1 MSQASSPSG
10 NKTEE
15 DDMRTFAST
24 LLALSFL
31 TGVAGQV
38 YAQTEDPNPND
49 TKQFYEQLDRE
60 NRGGNAGQ

>member
-1 MSQASSPSG
+1 
-10 NKTEE
+10 
-15 DDMRTFAST
+15 MRTFAST